1 MSDII
6 TSGALHSELALAAY
20 ATNLVKGEAPD
31 VEKLKKAG
39 MTEAQA
45 QAFKDNYTV
54 VEQFNGVMGG
64 SMTVFEDAD
73 G

>member
-1 MSDII
+1 
-6 TSGALHSELALAAY
+6 
-20 ATNLVKGEAPD
+20 
-31 VEKLKKAG
+31 